1 MKLNRAY
8 TQSLND
14 SIERIKLLFS
24 DEEKFS
30 RFNFTSKQ
38 FTGAIKAKQV
48 KYAHNWFSVL
58 RRAGVIRRISTV
70 RGPVV
75 GRYYCV
81 ENISSN
87 YDKIAEEFGKM
98 LAGRGNDP
106 YTEKTMQL
114 NQMVL
119 LEDIL
124 VEIVLAKQLL
134 IKLALLK
141 NKLNLILH

>member
-38 FTGAIKAKQV
+38 FTGAIKAK
-48 KYAHNWFSVL
+48 
-58 RRAGVIRRISTV
+58 
-70 RGPVV
+70 
-75 GRYYCV
+75 
-81 ENISSN
+81 
-87 YDKIAEEFGKM
+87 
-98 LAGRGNDP
+98 
-106 YTEKTMQL
+106 
-114 NQMVL
+114 MVL

-124 VEIVLAKQLL
+124 VEIILAKQLL

>member
-48 KYAHNWFSVL
+48 KA
-58 RRAGVIRRISTV
+58 A
-70 RGPVV
+70 
-75 GRYYCV
+75 
-81 ENISSN
+81 
-87 YDKIAEEFGKM
+87 
-98 LAGRGNDP
+98 
-106 YTEKTMQL
+106 
-114 NQMVL
+114 
-119 LEDIL
+119 
-124 VEIVLAKQLL
+124 
-134 IKLALLK
+134 IKLLASLGYSVFKFSWIHTTQVDK
-141 NKLNLILH
+141 NAVKVIGYYKLNKA